1 VEKRVSTAVQT
12 TPPKQSH
19 DNRPGPG
26 LVVAGTDGSEPG
38 TRAVLRAAAE
48 AVRRGA
54 TLRIVHAVRVPTAA
68 PPQRGKADP
77 APGAQ
82 EAGTRLVEA
91 AAAQVLRRHPD
102 LHVDGRVAVGLPG
115 DVLLEAAGEAELV
128 VVSARGRGGFADLL
142 LGSVARF
149 LASRA
154 PCPLMV
160 VRGER
165 GAPSESGD
173 LELDGSRVVVGIQGE
188 GDAPTARAAFA
199 EARRWN
205 LPLYAVH
212 AFDWPGFAGLSG
224 PSADDLKAV
233 TEAHQICLDSAL
245 SQARELHPDVLGAEE
260 AVLGDAAGT
269 LVAASEDA
277 TVVVVGVRHHHG
289 LLRHWVGHVAHS
301 VIEHAGAPVLVV
313 PLD

>member
-1 VEKRVSTAVQT
+1 MNTAVQT
-12 TPPKQSH
+12 TPPQQSRAE
-19 DNRPGPG
+19 RPGPG

-38 TRAVLRAAAE
+38 TRAVMRAAAE

-54 TLRIVHAVRVPTAA
+54 ALRIVHAVRVPTAA
-68 PPQRGKADP
+68 PPQRGNADP

-82 EAGTRLVEA
+82 EAGARLVETA
-91 AAAQVLRRHPD
+91 AGQVLNRHPD
-102 LHVDGRVAVGLPG
+102 LSVDGKVVVGLPG
-115 DVLLEAAGEAELV
+115 DVLLEAAADAELV

-149 LASRA
+149 LASRTT
-154 PCPLMV
+154 CPLMV
-160 VRGER
+160 VRGEH
-165 GAPSESGD
+165 GAPTDSGD
-173 LELDGSRVVVGIQGE
+173 LELDGDRVVVGIQGE

-199 EARRWN
+199 EARRWQ

-224 PSADDLKAV
+224 PSSDDLKAV
-233 TEAHQICLDSAL
+233 TDAHQVCLDSAL
-245 SQARELHPDVLGAEE
+245 GPARELYPDVLGAED
-260 AVLGDAAGT
+260 AVHGDAAGT
-269 LVAASEDA
+269 LVSASDAA

-301 VIEHAGAPVLVV
+301 VIEHAHCPVLVV
-313 PLD
+313 PLS